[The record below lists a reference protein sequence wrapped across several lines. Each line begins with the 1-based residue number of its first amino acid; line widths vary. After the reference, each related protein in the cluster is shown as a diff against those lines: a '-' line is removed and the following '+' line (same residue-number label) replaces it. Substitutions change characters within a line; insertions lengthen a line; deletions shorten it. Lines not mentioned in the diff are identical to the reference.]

1 LYKGKYTGKIN
12 AMKHDQELRN
22 QLTKLLQGGIAY
34 QPIGDLFKGITA
46 EEAGKTVPKLP
57 YTIWRLLEH
66 MRLTLN
72 DILEF
77 CRNTDYKYLTWPDNY
92 WPKEDTP
99 ADQSELDKCIQE
111 IKAGIETMIQLIQD
125 PANDLYQPFA
135 HGEGQTLLRE
145 ALLVAEH
152 TAYHTGEV
160 IVLRRLLGT
169 WK

>member
-1 LYKGKYTGKIN
+1 MQHN
-12 AMKHDQELRN
+12 QELRD
-22 QLTKLLQGGIAY
+22 QLTKLLEGGIAY
-34 QPIGDLFKGITA
+34 QPIEELLKGITA

-57 YTIWRLLEH
+57 YSIWQLLEH
-66 MRLTLN
+66 MRITLN

-77 CRNTDYKYLTWPDNY
+77 CQNPKYEYLNWPDDY
-92 WPKEDTP
+92 WPKEDAP
-99 ADQSELDKCIQE
+99 ADQKALDKTIAE
-111 IKAGIETMIQLIQD
+111 IKTGIKTMINLVQD
-125 PANDLYQPFA
+125 PKHDLFKPFA

>member
-1 LYKGKYTGKIN
+1 
-12 AMKHDQELRN
+12 MKHDQELRD
-22 QLTKLLQGGIAY
+22 QLTKLLQGGLAF
-34 QPIGDLFKGITA
+34 QPVDELFKDITA

-66 MRLTLN
+66 MRLTVN

-77 CRNTDYKYLTWPDNY
+77 CQNPDYKYLTWPDDY
-92 WPKEDTP
+92 WPKENAP
-99 ADQSELDKCIQE
+99 ADQKALDKSIAE
-111 IKAGIETMIQLIQD
+111 IKAGIKTMIKLIQD
-125 PANDLYQPFA
+125 PANDLFKPFA